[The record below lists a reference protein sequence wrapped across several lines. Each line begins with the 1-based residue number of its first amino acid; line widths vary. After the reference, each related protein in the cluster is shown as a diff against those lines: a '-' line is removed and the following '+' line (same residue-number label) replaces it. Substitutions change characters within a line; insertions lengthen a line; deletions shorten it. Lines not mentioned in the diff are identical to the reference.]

1 VYVVAQS
8 LVGQRQADKLTTA
21 IAVLS
26 EGKLEQAKELLSRI
40 GPGDPAYPAAQRY
53 LALCLHEAGD
63 WRGFLKL
70 TEQMDLTAPVVP
82 AEIRE
87 ELAFRQIDALFRAR
101 KFEEIF
107 GRIEAFQQRYP
118 GSGHLAAVTEYRLAS
133 LFERGMKKAYE
144 GAALTDPTKSAARW
158 AEAQPNLAEF
168 LAIAR
173 GKSGYTV
180 LPKRNLEEEVWA
192 ARLALGEEAAW
203 FAEVP
208 SSDSARRE
216 RLSLVRLYV
225 CKKLYPDQ
233 GDRLIEL
240 MRGFVREFP
249 ESTNRPKVE
258 YDLADLSFEMAEKLW
273 LQLCNSVHTNNG
285 PASDKWDAIRAYH
298 ALGREVAGRLL
309 RNKGA
314 GLEPQDRLH
323 LWQDYLLSYYI
334 QADYDGFAAGTAVLL
349 AESEPGSLGW
359 LMAKVNEA
367 VVLACNEP
375 SRSREAGELFDQI
388 MSLGF
393 RDKPAWDQWI
403 TCAAKWRVYLALR
416 EGNRTEAEATAGWV
430 RTSNCS
436 KTLKQDFMNVY
447 RSLIGHSE

>member
-1 VYVVAQS
+1 
-8 LVGQRQADKLTTA
+8 
-21 IAVLS
+21 
-26 EGKLEQAKELLSRI
+26 
-40 GPGDPAYPAAQRY
+40 
-53 LALCLHEAGD
+53 
-63 WRGFLKL
+63 
-70 TEQMDLTAPVVP
+70 
-82 AEIRE
+82 
-87 ELAFRQIDALFRAR
+87 
-101 KFEEIF
+101 
-107 GRIEAFQQRYP
+107 
-118 GSGHLAAVTEYRLAS
+118 
-133 LFERGMKKAYE
+133 
-144 GAALTDPTKSAARW
+144 
-158 AEAQPNLAEF
+158 
-168 LAIAR
+168 
-173 GKSGYTV
+173 
-180 LPKRNLEEEVWA
+180 
-192 ARLALGEEAAW
+192 
-203 FAEVP
+203 
-208 SSDSARRE
+208 
-216 RLSLVRLYV
+216 
-225 CKKLYPDQ
+225 
-233 GDRLIEL
+233 

-314 GLEPQDRLH
+314 GLELQDRLH

-334 QADYDGFAAGTAVLL
+334 QADYDGLAAGTAVLL